1 MDIVNPAVSDYVLAH
16 CTPADDLLREL
27 AAETREAFGDAAGM
41 QVSHDEGELLTLLT
55 RLTGA
60 RRAVEVGVFTGY
72 STICI
77 ARGMSADGHLL
88 ACDVSEQYTSL
99 ARRY

>member
-60 RRAVEVGVFTGY
+60 RRLTRSGAQ
-72 STICI
+72 
-77 ARGMSADGHLL
+77 L
-88 ACDVSEQYTSL
+88 TSRASGIPRDSGPG
-99 ARRY
+99 ARRRDHGCG